1 MCLGNLSGAVRN
13 TCVILQ
19 DASVRMSERVQVGSR
34 GRVEQVVVVGG
45 DVVVRVSL
53 DVRLHYH
60 LQQGFQGTIQSL
72 LGLN

>member
-34 GRVEQVVVVGG
+34 GRVEQVFVGG
-45 DVVVRVSL
+45 DVVVCVSL
-53 DVRLHYH
+53 DVRLHHH

>member
-19 DASVRMSERVQVGSR
+19 DASVRMSERVQVGSL
-34 GRVEQVVVVGG
+34 GRVEQVFVGG